1 MPSLRFLPLALLCV
15 APLAAQN
22 ASRHSLRG
30 SEVALYNL
38 AGTVQIEAGSGDAV
52 AVEVTRGG
60 ADLTRLRIGEG
71 ELDGRA
77 TLRVIYPGDRVRYP
91 RMGDGSTELRVRQDG
106 TFGDHDHE
114 GGGRRVRISSEGG
127 LEAWADLRIAVPA
140 GRSVAVHLAVGNL
153 TATNVD
159 GRLQLQ
165 ASNAP
170 VTVNGVRG
178 GLDVEVGSGE
188 VQVSATEGEVRV
200 TTGSGGVQ
208 LTRAKGRALAIQ
220 TGSGDVAASGLEAD
234 ELAVQTGSGDVR
246 VTAVKAPRVALET
259 GSGGVTVELQGEVDR
274 LEIGT
279 GSGDIAITAPANLSA
294 QLELQTA
301 SGEIDSDFPLAV
313 TRSGRDHLRG
323 TVGDGKGKI
332 SVETGSGG
340 VRLLRARS

>member
-1 MPSLRFLPLALLCV
+1 MPFLRFLPPALLCA

-22 ASRHSLRG
+22 ASRHTLRG
-30 SEVALYNL
+30 PEVALYNL

-52 AVEVTRGG
+52 VVEVTRGG
-60 ADLTRLRIGEG
+60 ADLAKLRIGEG

-91 RMGDGSTELRVRQDG
+91 SMGDGSTELRVREDG
-106 TFGDHDHE
+106 TFGDHDHDH
-114 GGGRRVRISSEGG
+114 GGRRVRISNQGG
-127 LEAWADLRIAVPA
+127 LEAWADLRVAVPA
-140 GRSVAVHLAVGNL
+140 GRSVAVHLAVGKL

-188 VQVSATEGEVRV
+188 VQLTATEGEVRV

-208 LTRAKGRALAIQ
+208 LTKAKGRTLAIQ
-220 TGSGDVAASGLEAD
+220 TGSGEVAASGIEAD
-234 ELAVQTGSGDVR
+234 QLAVQTGSGHVR
-246 VTAVKAPRVALET
+246 VTGVKAPRVELQT

-274 LEIGT
+274 LDIDT
-279 GSGDIAITAPANLSA
+279 GSGDIVITAPPSLSA

-340 VRLLRARS
+340 VRLLKAR